1 MIVAVVDAESTDLV
15 DSAGLFTLSGIILN
29 VTDLTD
35 VEKQIADYKAKKKPE
50 GSFHV
55 VFNITEQ
62 YLLGRT
68 FLASTQAWWVKK
80 TTKAAQAAILEPTT
94 PLKDAMEQYCAFINN
109 LIMLSKEERG
119 EDALV
124 NIYYRG
130 DFDGRA
136 IASLARDVGVRLP
149 AGYRSNK
156 EVRTYIDAK
165 LDTDIGYIP
174 WLGYPPGLERHN
186 SMEDV
191 LIDGL
196 EMAVAYHIN
205 QLQKTASK
213 TVDAEIAKLIKKY
226 PPKETK
232 NE

>member
-1 MIVAVVDAESTDLV
+1 MIVGVVDAESTDLI
-15 DSAGLFTLSGIILN
+15 DSAGLFTLSGIIMN
-29 VTDLTD
+29 VTDLSD
-35 VEKQIADYKAKKKPE
+35 IEKQIADYKAKKKPE

-68 FLASTQAWWVKK
+68 FLASTQTWWVKK

-94 PLKDAMEQYCAFINN
+94 PLKEAMVQYVEFLNH

-119 EDALV
+119 EDALA

-130 DFDGRA
+130 DFDAGA
-136 IASLARDVGVRLP
+136 VASLARDTGVKLP
-149 AGYRSNK
+149 TGYRSNK

-174 WLGYPPGLERHN
+174 WLGYPAGLDRHN

-191 LIDGL
+191 LIDGF

-205 QLQKTASK
+205 NLQKVASK
-213 TVDAEIAKLIKKY
+213 TVDAEIQKLSKKY
-226 PPKETK
+226 PRKDDQ

>member
-1 MIVAVVDAESTDLV
+1 MLVGVVDAESTDLV

-29 VTDLTD
+29 VTDLSD
-35 VEKQIADYKAKKKPE
+35 IEKQIADYKAKKKPE

-94 PLKDAMEQYCAFINN
+94 PLKAAMEQYVEFIQN
-109 LIMLSKEERG
+109 LITLTKEERG

-130 DFDGRA
+130 DFDARA
-136 IASLARDVGVRLP
+136 IASLARDAGVKLP
-149 AGYRSNK
+149 HNHRSNK
-156 EVRTYIDAK
+156 EIRTYIDAK
-165 LDTDIGYIP
+165 LDTDIGFIP
-174 WLGYPPGLERHN
+174 WLGYPAGLERHN

-191 LIDGL
+191 LIDGF
-196 EMAVAYHIN
+196 EMAIAYHIN
-205 QLQKTASK
+205 NLQKVASK
-213 TVDAEIAKLIKKY
+213 TVDAEVQKLVKKY
-226 PPKETK
+226 PPKEQRYG
-232 NE
+232 

>member
-1 MIVAVVDAESTDLV
+1 MIVGVIDAGSTDLI
-15 DSAGLFTLSGIILN
+15 DSAGLFTLSGIIMN
-29 VTDLTD
+29 VADMSD
-35 VEKQIADYKAKKKPE
+35 IEKQIADYKAKMKPE

-94 PLKDAMEQYCAFINN
+94 PLKAAMEQYAEFIQN
-109 LIMLSKEERG
+109 IITLSKEERG
-119 EDALV
+119 EDALA
-124 NIYYRG
+124 NLYYRG

-136 IASLARDVGVRLP
+136 IASLARDIGVKLP
-149 AGYRSNK
+149 TSYRSNK
-156 EVRTYIDAK
+156 EIRTYIDAK

-174 WLGYPPGLERHN
+174 WLGYPAGLERHN
-186 SMEDV
+186 SLEDV
-191 LIDGL
+191 LIDGF

-213 TVDAEIAKLIKKY
+213 TVDAEMQRLSKKY
-226 PPKETK
+226 PPKETRHG
-232 NE
+232 

>member
-1 MIVAVVDAESTDLV
+1 MIVGVVDAESTDLV
-15 DSAGLFTLSGIILN
+15 DTAGLFTLSGIILN
-29 VTDLTD
+29 VTDLSD
-35 VEKQIADYKAKKKPE
+35 IEQQIADYKAKKKPE

-68 FLASTQAWWVKK
+68 FLASTQEWWVKK
-80 TTKAAQAAILEPTT
+80 TTKAAQAAILEPST
-94 PLKDAMEQYCAFINN
+94 PLKAAMEQYAEFVQN
-109 LIMLSKEERG
+109 LITLSKEERG

-136 IASLARDVGVRLP
+136 IASLARAIGVRLP
-149 AGYRSNK
+149 SGYRSNK

-174 WLGYPPGLERHN
+174 WLGYPAGLDRHN

-191 LIDGL
+191 LIDGF
-196 EMAVAYHIN
+196 EMTVAYHIN

-213 TVDAEIAKLIKKY
+213 TVDSEIAKLVKKY
-226 PPKETK
+226 PPKG
-232 NE
+232 NNHG

>member
-1 MIVAVVDAESTDLV
+1 MLVGVVDAESTDLV
-15 DSAGLFTLSGIILN
+15 DTAGLFTLSGIILN
-29 VTDLTD
+29 VTDLSD
-35 VEKQIADYKAKKKPE
+35 IEKQIADYKAKKKPE

-80 TTKAAQAAILEPTT
+80 TTKAAQAAILEPST
-94 PLKDAMEQYCAFINN
+94 PLKAAMEQYAEWIQS
-109 LIMLSKEERG
+109 LIDLSKEERG
-119 EDALV
+119 PDSLV

-136 IASLARDVGVRLP
+136 VASLARAIDVKLP
-149 AGYRSNK
+149 SNYRSNK

-174 WLGYPPGLERHN
+174 WLGYPAGLERHN
-186 SMEDV
+186 SLEDV
-191 LIDGL
+191 LIDGF

-213 TVDAEIAKLIKKY
+213 TVDAEMQRLSKKY
-226 PPKETK
+226 PPKEIRHG
-232 NE
+232 

>member
-1 MIVAVVDAESTDLV
+1 MIVGVVDAESTDLI
-15 DSAGLFTLSGIILN
+15 DSAGLFSISGIIMD
-29 VTDLTD
+29 VADLTD
-35 VEKQIADYKAKKKPE
+35 IESQIAEYKAKKKPE

-55 VFNITEQ
+55 VLNITEQ

-68 FLASTQAWWVKK
+68 FLSSTQAWWVKK
-80 TTKAAQAAILEPTT
+80 ASPAAKADILAAST
-94 PLKDAMEQYCAFINN
+94 PLNEAMEKYAAFIED
-109 LIMLSKEERG
+109 LIKRSKEERG

-136 IASLARDVGVRLP
+136 IASLAKDVGVKLP
-149 AGYRSNK
+149 SGYRSNK

-174 WLGYPPGLERHN
+174 WIGYPAGLDRHS

-191 LIDGL
+191 LIDGF

-205 QLQKTASK
+205 NLQKTASK
-213 TVDAEIAKLIKKY
+213 AVDSEIAKLVKKY
-226 PPKETK
+226 PPKEK
-232 NE
+232 A